1 MSHPFDTLT
10 PDLVLDAVE
19 SLGYLSDARVLAL
32 NSYENRV
39 YQVGIE
45 DSTPLIAKFYR
56 PHRWS
61 DAAILE
67 EHRFSLELAE
77 REIPVVAPLER
88 DGQTLHT
95 HAGFRFALFPRRGG
109 RAPEPGNLDQLYR
122 LGQLLGRMHAVSASH
137 PFEHRETLGVENFG
151 HASLSTLLDGGFVP
165 RSLLPAYESVA
176 RDLLKRVEDVF
187 ARTDFQPIRLHGDCH
202 PGNILA
208 RDDAFYLVDLDD
220 CRMGPSV
227 QDIWMMLA
235 GERHER
241 LGQLSELVEGY
252 NEFHDFTPRELPLI
266 EALRALRLLHYSAWL
281 ARRWDAGVN
290 ERIDQHPD
298 GLVEQLAALPH
309 RLRLGHPATQRPAVG
324 HPEKAYGR
332 GDHGHSIL
340 LEAPTRTR
348 HVRRGGHQHDTFDTL
363 RLEHRRTV
371 HRIFPGG
378 ATALL
383 LPADRRGE
391 IALQRL
397 GGERRLARRLTI
409 VQSAA
414 GQDRQLRGLCQARGI
429 TQALQR
435 DVAGLVGLPG
445 GVGTF
450 PTGTQHDD
458 GLGLLAQARPLRLGY
473 RRFALQRLRRPL
485 HHDRQAHQ
493 PQTSQADDETQG

>member
-45 DSTPLIAKFYR
+45 DETPLIAKFYR
-56 PHRWS
+56 PARWS

-67 EHRFSLELAE
+67 EHCFSLELAE

-88 DGQTLHT
+88 DGETLHT

-122 LGQLLGRMHAVSASH
+122 LGQLLGRMHAVSASR

-151 HASLSTLLDGGFVP
+151 HASLATLLEGNFVP
-165 RSLLPAYESVA
+165 KSLLPAYESVA

-187 ARTDFQPIRLHGDCH
+187 AKTDFEPIRLHGDCH

-220 CRMGPSV
+220 CRMGASV

-241 LGQLSELVEGY
+241 LGQLSELVDGY

-266 EALRALRLLHYSAWL
+266 EALRALRLMHYSAWL
-281 ARRWDAGVN
+281 ARRWDDPAFPMSFPWFGS
-290 ERIDQHPD
+290 ERYWGDQV
-298 GLVEQLAALPH
+298 LILREQM
-309 RLRLGHPATQRPAVG
+309 
-324 HPEKAYGR
+324 
-332 GDHGHSIL
+332 S
-340 LEAPTRTR
+340 
-348 HVRRGGHQHDTFDTL
+348 
-363 RLEHRRTV
+363 
-371 HRIFPGG
+371 
-378 ATALL
+378 
-383 LPADRRGE
+383 
-391 IALQRL
+391 ALQ
-397 GGERRLARRLTI
+397 EE
-409 VQSAA
+409 
-414 GQDRQLRGLCQARGI
+414 
-429 TQALQR
+429 
-435 DVAGLVGLPG
+435 
-445 GVGTF
+445 
-450 PTGTQHDD
+450 
-458 GLGLLAQARPLRLGY
+458 PLKL
-473 RRFALQRLRRPL
+473 F
-485 HHDRQAHQ
+485 
-493 PQTSQADDETQG
+493 